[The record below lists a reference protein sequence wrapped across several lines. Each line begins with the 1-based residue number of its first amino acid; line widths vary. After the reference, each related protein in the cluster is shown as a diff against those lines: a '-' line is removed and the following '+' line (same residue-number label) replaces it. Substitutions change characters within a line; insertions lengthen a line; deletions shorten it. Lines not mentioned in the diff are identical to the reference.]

1 MGIPYGSVGLMRYK
15 YSSFSDLKR
24 DKEEGVHY
32 RIRLIDRNSKVVV
45 MAPHGGKIEPYTTEL
60 AELVAGQDLSFYSFL
75 GCQPNSNL
83 RELHV
88 ESHLYDEPAA
98 VALVSAAQTVLAF
111 HGEKTPD
118 EQFLMVGGLHEELRN
133 SVSKAASDCGIECRP
148 SSSGLQG
155 TDPNNIC
162 NRGRLGAGVQIEA
175 SRGLR
180 DLLRA
185 EEPLQTQFVSGI
197 KGVLVN
203 FARAQP

>member
-1 MGIPYGSVGLMRYK
+1 MRYK
-15 YSSFSDLKR
+15 YSSFSDLKK
-24 DKEEGVHY
+24 DKKEGVHY
-32 RIRLIDRNSKVVV
+32 RIRLIDRNTKVVV

-60 AELVAGQDLSFYSFL
+60 AELVAGQDMSFYSFL

-83 RELHV
+83 HELHV

-118 EQFLMVGGLHEELRN
+118 EQFLMVGGLHEELRD
-133 SVSKAASDCGIECRP
+133 SVANVADECGIECRP
-148 SSSGLQG
+148 SSAGLQG
-155 TDPNNIC
+155 TDPKNIC

-180 DLLRA
+180 DLLKADEQLR
-185 EEPLQTQFVSGI
+185 TQFVSRI
-197 KGVLVN
+197 RDVLHFVL
-203 FARAQP
+203 ACP